1 MLNMVCVNSS
11 YSVLHRTQH
20 RKGVMCVVS
29 LNFRLFYFVQCHVWR
44 SSYQCRNAT
53 INHMCE
59 YTYWFQHI
67 FLQYRR
73 YWMSKVNPS
82 PRLLCIMW
90 SCIKILKITFWHI
103 IWQTR
108 QRSNEN
114 SAPWVV
120 EIFLKAEIFSSI
132 WGLMSDRV
140 NSSFIVRPWL
150 WNIIIF
156 WASMILFSHKLSYIC
171 RPSKN
176 CLPVIPR
183 DLQEDL
189 SFSW

>member
-1 MLNMVCVNSS
+1 MHL
-11 YSVLHRTQH
+11 
-20 RKGVMCVVS
+20 
-29 LNFRLFYFVQCHVWR
+29 
-44 SSYQCRNAT
+44 A

-90 SCIKILKITFWHI
+90 SCIKILRFHFDTLFDKLDKDQMKLPHLVWSRF
-103 IWQTR
+103 
-108 QRSNEN
+108 S
-114 SAPWVV
+114 
-120 EIFLKAEIFSSI
+120 LKAENISSS

-140 NSSFIVRPWL
+140 NSSFIVQAWL

-156 WASMILFSHKLSYIC
+156 WALIILFSCKLSVELANNFK
-171 RPSKN
+171 KN
-176 CLPVIPR
+176 CLPVLPR
-183 DLQEDL
+183 DLQDDL

>member
-82 PRLLCIMW
+82 PRLSCIMW

-103 IWQTR
+103 IWQSR

-120 EIFLKAEIFSSI
+120 EIFSEGRNFFVDLTANERQGKFFVYSSALIMKHHHILIF
-132 WGLMSDRV
+132 DD
-140 NSSFIVRPWL
+140 
-150 WNIIIF
+150 II
-156 WASMILFSHKLSYIC
+156 LS
-171 RPSKN
+171 
-176 CLPVIPR
+176 
-183 DLQEDL
+183 
-189 SFSW
+189 